1 MTNFDP
7 SAVLDLTVLDE
18 LRSLGG
24 DDDSELVAEV
34 VNTFLE
40 DAPERLQMMQAAVSS
55 RDLDALSQA
64 AHAMKSSSAYLGAT
78 MLSAIFQEIEMIARG
93 RSKGDVRTHVDR
105 CLAEFERVKAALKA
119 ITS

>member
-1 MTNFDP
+1 MTKHDP
-7 SAVLDLTVLDE
+7 GAVLDLAVLDE

-24 DDDSELVAEV
+24 EEAPELVAEII
-34 VNTFLE
+34 NTYLE
-40 DAPERLQMMQAAVSS
+40 DAPARLRAMQTAVSS
-55 RDLDALSQA
+55 RDLDTLCQA

-78 MLSAIFQEIEMIARG
+78 SLSAIFQEIEMIARG
-93 RSKGDVRTHVDR
+93 RSAGDVRLHVER